1 MSIKLAIL
9 KSGENVISDIKEG
22 LVDDRVVTY
31 ILDKP
36 YEVTLMRSE
45 DPLDTKLQ
53 MSLVRWPIL
62 SADDIVPIITDW
74 VVAVVEP
81 QAQVKEMYVEE
92 VLNGRTDENS
102 DGFDLNTEISVGLS
116 D

>member
-22 LVDDRVVTY
+22 LVDERVVTY

-81 QAQVKEMYVEE
+81 QAQVKEMYIEE
-92 VLNGRTDENS
+92 VMNGRTEENA